1 MRALRIQTRSPVL
14 KRCSPPSLSD
24 AAGACRCMGIVKSC
38 LSKGKMS
45 QFEPYEK
52 KMQVHAHTLRTER
65 RSSLLL

>member
-1 MRALRIQTRSPVL
+1 
-14 KRCSPPSLSD
+14 
-24 AAGACRCMGIVKSC
+24 MGIVKSC